1 MQKRKLRKFFL
12 IRIFIPLPFSRII
25 QKTLNNF
32 KPHIPPF
39 LFNLVI
45 NEKFYVQQFKTQ
57 YKYNAY
63 FFFNFIQFKGLNSRD
78 FSLMLCNLIWTAFPY
93 TVKKKLFTLDSLVRC
108 YNKSKPFRTYVWI
121 SQKHLF
127 EKTLLIPESRYVH
140 WFLLIPC
147 MCH

>member
-45 NEKFYVQQFKTQ
+45 NEKFYVEQSGFQIKTQ
-57 YKYNAY
+57 YKYNAF

-78 FSLMLCNLIWTAFPY
+78 FLLMLCNLI
-93 TVKKKLFTLDSLVRC
+93 
-108 YNKSKPFRTYVWI
+108 
-121 SQKHLF
+121 
-127 EKTLLIPESRYVH
+127 
-140 WFLLIPC
+140 
-147 MCH
+147 